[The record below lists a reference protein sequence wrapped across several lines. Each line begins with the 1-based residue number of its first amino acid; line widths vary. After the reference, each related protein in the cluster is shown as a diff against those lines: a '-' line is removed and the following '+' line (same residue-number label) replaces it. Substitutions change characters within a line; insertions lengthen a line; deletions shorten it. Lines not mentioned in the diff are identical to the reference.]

1 MLDEV
6 SELIAGASF
15 GYLHVPLSSQR
26 FHGDKY
32 ISHPVTDIF
41 VVDDLTV
48 TDRHGDGFVYL
59 ANQLLIG
66 FIHADDW
73 IIRVVGELV
82 DSKHILHVGDEGGVG
97 VGWDLPVF
105 A

>member
-1 MLDEV
+1 M
-6 SELIAGASF
+6 
-15 GYLHVPLSSQR
+15 
-26 FHGDKY
+26 
-32 ISHPVTDIF
+32 
-41 VVDDLTV
+41 
-48 TDRHGDGFVYL
+48 TDRHGDGFVYF

-73 IIRVVGELV
+73 IIRVVGALV